1 MYLDFFGLREQ
12 PFGVTPDPA
21 FLYLSQTH
29 REALEALRSDLV
41 NDRGFMA
48 LVGEPGLG
56 KTTLLYK
63 LLEEWNP
70 ACRIVFLFQT
80 QCDSREF
87 IRYLLAELGIDA
99 ESMGLVS
106 MHHALNQILFHEMLA
121 GKRFVLIV
129 DEAQNLDQSVLETIR
144 GLSNFETD
152 HAKLLNI
159 VLAGQ
164 PQLADKLAA
173 PELRQLRQRIGILNR
188 LRPLEAQETAE
199 YIHHRLALAGH
210 RGDPIFSPDALDVIT
225 HASQGAPRNINQIC
239 HHALC
244 AAATKGLRPVNL
256 EIVQNTIA
264 RLDGQSIL
272 PASFSAPASR
282 EVPSAVPVPDFP
294 PIPQPIPPAASSV
307 PPAPPR
313 VALLTYGS
321 PRKSNLKLRGT
332 AATVACILLLAG
344 VAYAIPSVRRFAAQE
359 PKTGSPSGS
368 GGTAD
373 SGSPSGLDI
382 SSASEITLAASDLDP
397 QDSPSS
403 QVITVSPRA
412 GETVEGLSLLYAGHF
427 DQQFYEQFRALNPD
441 VKNFDHLEPGKLIRI
456 PLPPGT
462 LKKVIDTANPS
473 ETPEPGKWQ
482 LAVAKI
488 KGLFSNTKR

>member
-99 ESMGLVS
+99 EPMGLVA

-129 DEAQNLDQSVLETIR
+129 DEAQNLDPSVLETIR

-188 LRPLEAQETAE
+188 LRPLEAHETAE
-199 YIHHRLALAGH
+199 YINHRLALAGH
-210 RGDPIFSPDALDVIT
+210 RGDSIFALDALQAIA

-244 AAATKGLRPVNL
+244 AAATKGLRPVSL
-256 EIVQNTIA
+256 EIAQNTIA
-264 RLDGQSIL
+264 RLDGRSIEL
-272 PASFSAPASR
+272 ASSSALAPT
-282 EVPSAVPVPDFP
+282 EVPAAVPVPVSAP
-294 PIPQPIPPAASSV
+294 VSHATPSAASSV
-307 PPAPPR
+307 RPVPPR

-321 PRKSNLKLRGT
+321 PRKPNSKLRGS
-332 AATVACILLLAG
+332 AAIVACVLLLASL
-344 VAYAIPSVRRFAAQE
+344 AYVIPSVRQFAELEYKNILSRIPAGA
-359 PKTGSPSGS
+359 TNSGAAS
-368 GGTAD
+368 R
-373 SGSPSGLDI
+373 LDF
-382 SSASEITLAASDLDP
+382 SSASEVSMAGDDP
-397 QDSPSS
+397 DPEDSPSS

-412 GETVEGLSLLYAGHF
+412 GQTIQELSLLYAGHF
-427 DQQFYEQFRALNPD
+427 DQQFYEQIRVLNPD
-441 VKNFDHLEPGKLIRI
+441 VKNFDQLEAGQLIRL

-462 LKKVIDTANPS
+462 LKKVIDTGNPS
-473 ETPEPGKWQ
+473 ETTEPGKWQ
-482 LAVAKI
+482 LALAKI
-488 KGLFSNTKR
+488 KGLFSNTKH